1 MDILACGFI
10 KAARSELQ
18 PKCFRAFIAMETDDS
33 AEIGF
38 ALTNALCLF
47 IKAKMGRHCC
57 FELMSHC
64 SNTGETFRNQKLCY
78 DCRTQ

>member
-10 KAARSELQ
+10 KAAKSELQ

-38 ALTNALCLF
+38 ALTNALLV
-47 IKAKMGRHCC
+47 
-57 FELMSHC
+57 
-64 SNTGETFRNQKLCY
+64 Y
-78 DCRTQ
+78 